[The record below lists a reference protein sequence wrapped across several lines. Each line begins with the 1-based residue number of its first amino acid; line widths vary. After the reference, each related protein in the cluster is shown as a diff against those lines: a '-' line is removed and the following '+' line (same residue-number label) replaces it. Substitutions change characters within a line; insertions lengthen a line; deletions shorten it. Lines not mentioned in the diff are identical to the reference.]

1 MEEYSGHEMNP
12 PYPPP
17 VDQLLTLDMP
27 DVSGGRDSLALGL
40 GPEHIPD
47 LIRLATDEKL
57 RWEAADDDPA
67 LWAPIHAWVALG
79 QLRAEAAV
87 EPLLSQLR
95 HVDEHDDDWAGE
107 ELPRVF
113 GMIGPAAIPA
123 LAAYLTDN
131 RRGLWAR
138 VAAASG
144 LKEIGQRRLEARAE
158 CAAALTRT
166 LEQFADND
174 PALNGAVVSDLI
186 DLKAVEAAPVIEQA
200 FAVGRGEGVGGG
212 RTGKREGKGGEG
224 GAQGRTKAPPAKEEM
239 SLSPGGGR
247 GERPMRDDD
256 YDDEWEDEFDD
267 EGDDEFEAEFDAD
280 DDPDDAPFNPI
291 YAGFGKWA
299 EDMDEEAWIEAAG
312 DKINEDG
319 ARAYLRRMLRE

>member
-27 DVSGGRDSLALGL
+27 DVSGGRDYLALGL

-87 EPLLSQLR
+87 EPVLSQLR

-144 LKEIGQRRLEARAE
+144 LKEIGQRRPEARAE

-174 PALNGAVVSDLI
+174 PALNGAIVSDLI
-186 DLKAVEAAPVIEQA
+186 DLKTVEAAPVIEQA
-200 FAVGRGEGVGGG
+200 FAVGRVDEMVMGDWEDAQIALGLKA
-212 RTGKREGKGGEG
+212 TRERPRRPTLWD
-224 GAQGRTKAPPAKEEM
+224 ALLPPAFRPPAVE
-239 SLSPGGGR
+239 P
-247 GERPMRDDD
+247 ERPVPDHIRRWN
-256 YDDEWEDEFDD
+256 EQV
-267 EGDDEFEAEFDAD
+267 EA
-280 DDPDDAPFNPI
+280 
-291 YAGFGKWA
+291 
-299 EDMDEEAWIEAAG
+299 
-312 DKINEDG
+312 G
-319 ARAYLRRMLRE
+319 ARAKAQARAEQAAHKEEQKRRRRKKR